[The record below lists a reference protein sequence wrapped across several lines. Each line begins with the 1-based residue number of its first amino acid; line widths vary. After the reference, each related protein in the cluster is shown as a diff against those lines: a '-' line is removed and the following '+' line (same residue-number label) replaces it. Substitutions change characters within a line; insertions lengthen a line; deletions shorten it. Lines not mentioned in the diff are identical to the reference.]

1 MNDDL
6 EIEEIEIIKEAFDE
20 KRKIIG
26 YAPREMVAAADENCK
41 GGDIFITENNELI
54 VLDYQMTDF
63 DEVELV
69 NYIELAEKLFEI
81 NEVLISIYIICPNT
95 INITVPECSI
105 KSTANF
111 TIKLASMQPN
121 PAYESLYNI
130 KEKVDKKIKLTDKDL
145 ETLSRIPMEVAEK
158 DKRNIRIECL
168 RLLKE
173 SKMY

>member
-6 EIEEIEIIKEAFDE
+6 EIEEIEIIKEVFDE

-26 YAPREMVAAADENCK
+26 YAPREMTAVADDNCK
-41 GGDIFITENNELI
+41 GGDIFITEKNELI

-69 NYIELAEKLFEI
+69 NYIELAEKLFER
-81 NEVLISIYIICPNT
+81 NGVSISIYIICPKT

-121 PAYESLYNI
+121 PAYESLYRI
-130 KEKVDKKIKLTDKDL
+130 KEKINRKIKLTDEDL

-158 DKRNIRIECL
+158 DKRNLRIECL

-173 SKMY
+173 SEMY